1 MINKIIQLIREM
13 KYEEIY
19 LLIRSFSLEKKW
31 EIISTDLYC
40 EDPKC
45 VYTFLL
51 YLIAADNNEAEWQFY
66 CCIYLIYCNPFFD
79 DTMRLAS
86 WHIKQAIKL
95 NPYNFEYKKQ
105 VITTFYAYSE
115 QFFSLEEYYQY
126 AIDILKYEPDNKD
139 AREIFLK
146 LQ

>member
-45 VYTFLL
+45 SL
-51 YLIAADNNEAEWQFY
+51 YVFI
-66 CCIYLIYCNPFFD
+66 
-79 DTMRLAS
+79 
-86 WHIKQAIKL
+86 
-95 NPYNFEYKKQ
+95 
-105 VITTFYAYSE
+105 
-115 QFFSLEEYYQY
+115 
-126 AIDILKYEPDNKD
+126 
-139 AREIFLK
+139 IFNSSG
-146 LQ
+146 